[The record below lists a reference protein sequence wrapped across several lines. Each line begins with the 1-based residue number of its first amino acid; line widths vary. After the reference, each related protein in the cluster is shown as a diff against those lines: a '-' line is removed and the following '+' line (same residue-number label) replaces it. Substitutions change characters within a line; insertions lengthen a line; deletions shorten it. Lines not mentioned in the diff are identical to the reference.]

1 MVPDLWVS
9 QELLWSRGKVEFKS
23 EAKDII
29 NSPQEVQASLDLGL
43 NLRSVIKERKQK
55 SNSVCI
61 IYLDMATNVISA
73 ADFMFVCVR
82 IAREG
87 NLIIL
92 FDKMLNF
99 WFI

>member
-1 MVPDLWVS
+1 
-9 QELLWSRGKVEFKS
+9 
-23 EAKDII
+23 
-29 NSPQEVQASLDLGL
+29 
-43 NLRSVIKERKQK
+43 
-55 SNSVCI
+55 
-61 IYLDMATNVISA
+61 MATNVISA

>member
-1 MVPDLWVS
+1 
-9 QELLWSRGKVEFKS
+9 
-23 EAKDII
+23 
-29 NSPQEVQASLDLGL
+29 
-43 NLRSVIKERKQK
+43 
-55 SNSVCI
+55 
-61 IYLDMATNVISA
+61 MATNVISA
-73 ADFMFVCVR
+73 ADFMFVCAR